1 MTDRIRKYIGLF
13 FDELPYST
21 ETAEACEKIGK
32 ALEEAAPDA
41 APDELAAD
49 YGSYE
54 KLAALAGYTEE
65 DARAWRSTEKLRDIG
80 EVKKELRRQRWRS
93 YLIAALLAGLPSDLQ
108 CAAAVRGAFTS
119 AEILPSGTA
128 AQRGT
133 VRFSDV

>member
-1 MTDRIRKYIGLF
+1 MTDRIRKFIGLF
-13 FDELPYST
+13 FDELPYSA
-21 ETAEACEKIGK
+21 ETAEACEKIGR

-80 EVKKELRRQRWRS
+80 EV
-93 YLIAALLAGLPSDLQ
+93 
-108 CAAAVRGAFTS
+108 
-119 AEILPSGTA
+119 
-128 AQRGT
+128 
-133 VRFSDV
+133 